1 MSILFIAA
9 DHREAAPWAAKW
21 ENPQTPN
28 LPVHWVRTG
37 TWQGHRMMAI
47 ANGAGWKRAGLA
59 VESALTAGFRP
70 RAVYNI
76 GFCGALDPSLKIGDV
91 FVASEIQSG
100 DAPSEGRHFPVN
112 LPAGPQVATG
122 VLASISHIAETAAE
136 KRQLRESGAKVV
148 EMEAAGV
155 ARASEVLGVPFF
167 CVRSVSD
174 LADEDFANHL
184 NVCLM
189 ADGRMN
195 IPRLVFGA
203 FGSPVKRF
211 GELIRLAGRSALASK
226 NLGEFLANCNY

>member
-1 MSILFIAA
+1 MSVLFIAA
-9 DHREAAPWAAKW
+9 DHREAAPWTEHW
-21 ENPQTPN
+21 EQRQTPG
-28 LPVHWVRTG
+28 LPVHWARNG
-37 TWQGHRMMAI
+37 LWQGHPMLAI
-47 ANGAGWKRAGLA
+47 ANGAGWKRADLA
-59 VESALTAGFRP
+59 VRAALASGFQP
-70 RAVYNI
+70 RAVFNI
-76 GFCGALDPSLKIGDV
+76 GFCGALDPSLKIGDI
-91 FVASEIQSG
+91 FVATEVH
-100 DAPSEGRHFPVN
+100 SEGSRYRVSR
-112 LPAGPQVATG
+112 PAGPDAASG

-136 KRQLRESGAKVV
+136 KRQLRESGAIVV
-148 EMEAAGV
+148 EMEAAAV
-155 ARASEVLGVPFF
+155 ARASEELGVPFF

-211 GELIRLAGRSALASK
+211 GELIRLAKRSALASK